1 MLIFANDLFNVNK
14 NLKIQCHTI
23 RGYNFY
29 QIENF
34 FTDPDKLV
42 EFLDINQPQLHKS
55 NEESSKNGVHF
66 YDRRHTITG
75 AYQIIDALSSLDIGK
90 PPAQSTAVTNFTK
103 FNYDK
108 FNNYQ
113 DSFWW
118 PHRDYGYTAI
128 IYLNKYSG
136 PGTNLYED
144 LNYDNLPTVEH
155 SDPWRP
161 KQNYKLFLT
170 AESSFNRLILFQAR
184 VFLHGMS
191 IVDDTFFKEERKNLA
206 VFFS

>member
-1 MLIFANDLFNVNK
+1 MIVANSLFNVNTD
-14 NLKIQCHTI
+14 LKIQCDTI

-34 FTDPDKLV
+34 FTDPKKLV
-42 EFLDINQPQLHKS
+42 EFLDSNPPQLHKS
-55 NEESSKNGVHF
+55 NEEGSKNGIHF
-66 YDRRHTITG
+66 YDRSHEISG
-75 AYQIIDALSSLDIGK
+75 ADQIINALSSLNIGK
-90 PPAQSTAVTNFTK
+90 PPAQSTAYTNFTK

-108 FNNYQ
+108 FNNYS
-113 DSFWW
+113 DSYWW

-128 IYLNKYSG
+128 IYLNKYNG

-144 LNYDNLPTVEH
+144 LNYDHPPLVEH

-170 AESSFNRLILFQAR
+170 AESSFNKLILFQAR
-184 VFLHGMS
+184 VFLHGMA
-191 IVDDTFFKEERKNLA
+191 IVDDTFFKEERKNL
-206 VFFS
+206 VLFFS